1 MAQEMLLAAIFVF
14 MADQAT
20 KRLVASRFAPGEA
33 VAVVRCVEL
42 CYLKNR
48 FDRQC
53 SPRDR
58 VALSAAWLL
67 LIGALF
73 WFTQTGFIFRHP
85 IAQIGIG
92 AAIGGSG
99 SNLYERFRH
108 GTVIDFVKIGWWPV
122 FNLAD
127 VAITFGVIAALCFIR

>member
-1 MAQEMLLAAIFVF
+1 MAQEMILAAVFVF
-14 MADQAT
+14 VADQAT
-20 KRLVASRFAPGEA
+20 KSLVASRLAPGE
-33 VAVVRCVEL
+33 VVVIVRWVEL

-48 FDRQC
+48 FDRQR
-53 SPRDR
+53 SPRNCI
-58 VALSAAWLL
+58 ALSAVWLL
-67 LIGALF
+67 LIAALF
-73 WFTQTGFIFRHP
+73 WFTQTGVIFRHP